1 MKLLFDYFPLILFFA
16 IFKLA
21 GANPDVA
28 VTFANHYFSSWVS
41 GGVIGASQ
49 APITLATV
57 ATIIATA
64 LQIMYLL
71 ARKKK
76 VDAMMWLVLAIIT
89 VFGGATIYFN
99 NDTFIKWK
107 PTVFYWTAALAF
119 LIGNVVFKKNFT
131 RALIDKFFVAPD
143 AVWNKLNLAWVIFF
157 GLLGMLNLYVAFNF
171 TLDQWVSFKVFGA
184 TGLTFAFVMGQ
195 SVFLMKYMK
204 DDAA

>member
-16 IFKLA
+16 VFKLA

-28 VTFANHYFSSWVS
+28 ATFANDYFSNFVA
-41 GGVIGASQ
+41 GGVIGAAQ

-57 ATIIATA
+57 TTIIATF
-64 LQIMYLL
+64 LQISYLL

-76 VDAMMWLVLAIIT
+76 VEGMMWLILAIVTI
-89 VFGGATIYFN
+89 FGGATIYFN

-107 PTVFYWTAALAF
+107 PTVFYWAAAIGF
-119 LIGNVVFKKNFT
+119 LFSNLVFKKNFT
-131 RALIDKFFVAPD
+131 RALIDKFFLAPD
-143 AVWNKLNLAWVIFF
+143 AIWNRLNLAWVVFF
-157 GLLGMLNLYVAFNF
+157 TLLGALNLYVAYYF

-184 TGLTFAFVMGQ
+184 TGLTFVFIMGQ